1 MNDICSFSFIKIL
14 LFNGIIDKNE
24 IDDILILNNLY
35 DYIYELNSEFVMDNR
50 FLDFT
55 DLDIAL
61 AIISYSCLKFNFSS
75 WKNFIIKYYYKGN
88 IKLLPCYFI
97 IER

>member
-55 DLDIAL
+55 DLDIDYIVSNAL
-61 AIISYSCLKFNFSS
+61 QNRRYKEVLLRIR
-75 WKNFIIKYYYKGN
+75 FII
-88 IKLLPCYFI
+88 L
-97 IER
+97 